1 MNRFVPNCRTLRD
14 RMLAEIGV
22 KRVEDLFT
30 PVPEKVRMRGL
41 LNLPPAM
48 SEMELVRE
56 YARLAKSNTSHEL
69 VCFRGAGS
77 YDHFIPAA
85 VDSILTRSE
94 FFTAYTPYQ
103 AEVSQ
108 GTLQAIFEY
117 QTMIAR
123 LCGTEA
129 ANAGMYDGASAT
141 AEAALMAMRV
151 TGVNRVLVA
160 GSLNPSYREVI
171 ETYLVPGGFQI
182 NEIPFGP
189 DGLLD
194 PGAVRTLI
202 QGGAAAMV
210 LQSPNYFGLVEN
222 IALASET
229 ARAGNALLVVVADP
243 ISLGVIQAPGALGAD
258 IVVGDGQP
266 LGIPMGFGGPYAG
279 FLATSTAHLRKMPG
293 RIIGRTEDRAGNTG
307 YVMTLQTREQHIRR
321 EKATSNICTNQA
333 LMALANAVYLSLTG
347 EAGFREIARQCHHK
361 AHYLEAGL
369 VKAGARRIF
378 SAPFVREFALRLPGD
393 AFEFEDRL
401 LSAGFLPGLPVPG
414 LGSDAMLFAVTEKRT
429 REEMDAFIGAFSKAC
444 GEVR

>member
-1 MNRFVPNCRTLRD
+1 
-14 RMLAEIGV
+14 
-22 KRVEDLFT
+22 
-30 PVPEKVRMRGL
+30 
-41 LNLPPAM
+41 
-48 SEMELVRE
+48 
-56 YARLAKSNTSHEL
+56 
-69 VCFRGAGS
+69 
-77 YDHFIPAA
+77 
-85 VDSILTRSE
+85 
-94 FFTAYTPYQ
+94 
-103 AEVSQ
+103 
-108 GTLQAIFEY
+108 
-117 QTMIAR
+117 MIAR

-151 TGVNRVLVA
+151 TGVERVLVA

-171 ETYLVPGGFQI
+171 ETYLVPGGFAI

-189 DGLLD
+189 DGLID
-194 PGAVRTLI
+194 TDATRTLM
-202 QGGAAAMV
+202 QGGAAAIM

-222 IALASET
+222 IATASEI

-243 ISLGVIQAPGALGAD
+243 ISLGVIKAPGSLGAD

-279 FLATSTAHLRKMPG
+279 FLATSMAHLRKMPG

-307 YVMTLQTREQHIRR
+307 FVMTLQTREQHIRR

-347 EAGFREIARQCHHK
+347 EAGFTEIARQCYHK
-361 AHYLEAGL
+361 AHYLEAAL
-369 VKAGARRIF
+369 VKAGAHRVF

-393 AFEFEDRL
+393 AFEIETRL
-401 LSAGFLPGLPVPG
+401 MSAGFLPGLPVPG
-414 LGSDAMLFAVTEKRT
+414 LGNDVMLFAVTEKRT
-429 REEMDAFIGAFSKAC
+429 REEMDAFTVAFSKAC

>member
-1 MNRFVPNCRTLRD
+1 MNRFVPNCKTLRT
-14 RMLAEIGV
+14 RMLEEIGV
-22 KRVEDLFT
+22 KQVEDLFT
-30 PVPEKVRMRGL
+30 PVPEKVRMKGL
-41 LNLPPAM
+41 LNLPSAM

-56 YARLAKSNTSHEL
+56 YTRLASSNTSQEL

-151 TGVNRVLVA
+151 TGVDRVLVA

-171 ETYLVPGGFQI
+171 ETYLVPGGFRI

-194 PGAVRTLI
+194 PDALRTLM
-202 QGGAAAMV
+202 QGGAAAIM

-222 IALASET
+222 IAPASEI

-243 ISLGVIQAPGALGAD
+243 ISLGVIEAPGALGAD

-293 RIIGRTEDRAGNTG
+293 RIIGRTEDRAGI
-307 YVMTLQTREQHIRR
+307 LRR
-321 EKATSNICTNQA
+321 W
-333 LMALANAVYLSLTG
+333 AVD
-347 EAGFREIARQCHHK
+347 
-361 AHYLEAGL
+361 
-369 VKAGARRIF
+369 V
-378 SAPFVREFALRLPGD
+378 
-393 AFEFEDRL
+393 
-401 LSAGFLPGLPVPG
+401 
-414 LGSDAMLFAVTEKRT
+414 
-429 REEMDAFIGAFSKAC
+429 
-444 GEVR
+444 

>member
-1 MNRFVPNCRTLRD
+1 
-14 RMLAEIGV
+14 MLKEIGV
-22 KRVEDLFT
+22 KQVEDLFT
-30 PVPEKVRMRGL
+30 HVPGQVRMKGL

-56 YARLAKSNTSHEL
+56 YTRLAERNTSAGL

-117 QTMIAR
+117 QTMISR

-151 TGVNRVLVA
+151 TGVDRVLVA
-160 GSLNPSYREVI
+160 GSLNPSYRQVI

-194 PGAVRTLI
+194 PDAARALM
-202 QGGAAAMV
+202 QGGTAAMM
-210 LQSPNYFGLVEN
+210 LSSPNYFGLVEN
-222 IALASET
+222 VAAASEI

-293 RIIGRTEDRAGNTG
+293 RIIGRTEDRAGNAG
-307 YVMTLQTREQHIRR
+307 FVMTLQTREQHIRR

-347 EAGFREIARQCHHK
+347 ETGFREIAAQCYHK

-378 SAPFVREFALRLPGD
+378 NAPFVREFALRLPGD
-393 AFEFEDRL
+393 AIEIEARL
-401 LSAGFLPGLPVPG
+401 VSAGFLPGLPIPG
-414 LGSDAMLFAVTEKRT
+414 LGNDAMLFAVTEKRT
-429 REEMDAFIGAFSKAC
+429 REEMDAFIGAVSKAC

>member
-1 MNRFVPNCRTLRD
+1 
-14 RMLAEIGV
+14 MLSGIGV
-22 KRVEDLFT
+22 GKVEDLFT
-30 PVPEKVRMRGL
+30 PVPEKVRMKGL
-41 LNLPPAM
+41 LDLPKAL

-56 YARLAKSNTSHEL
+56 YERLAGNNTSQGL

-123 LCGTEA
+123 LCGTDA

-151 TGVNRVLVA
+151 TGVNSVLVA

-189 DGLLD
+189 DGLVD
-194 PGAVRTLI
+194 PDALRTLM
-202 QGGAAAMV
+202 QGGTAAIM

-222 IALASET
+222 IASASQ
-229 ARAGNALLVVVADP
+229 AAHDINALLVVVADP
-243 ISLGVIQAPGALGAD
+243 ISLGVVKAPGSLGAD

-293 RIIGRTEDRAGNTG
+293 RIIGRTEDRAGNAG
-307 YVMTLQTREQHIRR
+307 FVMTLQTREQHIRR

-347 EAGFREIARQCHHK
+347 EEGFREIARQCHHK

-369 VKAGARRIF
+369 VGAGARRIF
-378 SAPFVREFALRLPGD
+378 GAPFVREFALRLPGD
-393 AFEFEDRL
+393 AVEIESKL
-401 LSAGFLPGLPVPG
+401 LSDGFLPGLPVPG
-414 LGSDAMLFAVTEKRT
+414 LGNDAMLFAVTEKRT
-429 REEMDAFIGAFSKAC
+429 REEMDAFIESFKKAC
-444 GEVR
+444 GGVR